1 MHQSVFRPNYIFN
14 NDSDSFWRRTSDIV
28 RKKIWMF
35 KTLIAWQDRMSDHH
49 FWPPHFC
56 VYLSFFVMFT
66 NSRQSVKW
74 YLIGQITCAC
84 NIC

>member
-1 MHQSVFRPNYIFN
+1 MLNMLMI
-14 NDSDSFWRRTSDIV
+14 IV
-28 RKKIWMF
+28 CGTVASHSPKKIWMSE
-35 KTLIAWQDRMSDHH
+35 TLIAWQDRMSDHH

-56 VYLSFFVMFT
+56 VYLSFFVMYT

-74 YLIGQITCAC
+74 FLIGQITCAC